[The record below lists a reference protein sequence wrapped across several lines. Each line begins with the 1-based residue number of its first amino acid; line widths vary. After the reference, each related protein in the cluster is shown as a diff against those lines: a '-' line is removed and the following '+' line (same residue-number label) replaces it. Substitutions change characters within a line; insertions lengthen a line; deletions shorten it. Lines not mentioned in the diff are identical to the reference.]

1 MKIDVLIVGQGL
13 AGSLLAWTLLRR
25 RLRVVLVDDGRE
37 SASKVAAGL
46 INPIT
51 GRRWVKAAYLSQM
64 LPAAMS
70 CYQALANHFGQAF
83 FVEMPMLRL
92 LRDERDRQRVIA
104 RLEDPIYEGFLTF
117 DATLPVGLRSP
128 FGAVL
133 QTSTGFLRTEA
144 LLARI
149 REALLAMGVYRTAE
163 LDCRQIALE
172 PELRWREL
180 APRRIVFCE
189 GHRARFNP
197 WFGGLPFQPAK
208 GEILTGVTTGSLPE
222 IMLNYRQWLV
232 PLGDGGFKTGAT
244 YDTTQLDA
252 VPTEAGKQELLADL
266 RAVYP
271 ASVDIRIEQHRA
283 GIRPTTLD
291 KQPFLGC
298 HPRHR
303 NLYIF
308 NGFGSKGSL
317 TIPWLAERFADF
329 LQQRADLPAW
339 CDVSRYHDSHFPG

>member
-1 MKIDVLIVGQGL
+1 MKVDVLIVGQGL

-25 RLRVVLVDDGRE
+25 RLRVVLVDDGLE
-37 SASKVAAGL
+37 NASKVAAGL

-51 GRRWVKAAYLSQM
+51 GRRWVKAEYLPQM
-64 LPAAMS
+64 WPAAMS
-70 CYQALANHFGQAF
+70 CYRALANQFGQAF
-83 FVEMPMLRL
+83 FVDMPMLRVL
-92 LRDERDRQRVIA
+92 WDEQDRQRLLA
-104 RLEDPIYEGFLTF
+104 RLEDPKYRDFLTI
-117 DATLPVGLRSP
+117 DAPLPAGLRAP

-133 QTSTGFLRTEA
+133 QAGTGFLRTEA

-149 REALLAMGVYRTAE
+149 REALLAAGVYRCAE
-163 LDCRQIALE
+163 LDFRQIVLE

-180 APRRIVFCE
+180 APRCIVFCE

-197 WFGGLPFQPAK
+197 WFGGLPFQAAK
-208 GEILTGVTTGSLPE
+208 GEILSGATTGPLPE
-222 IMLNYRQWLV
+222 AMLNFRHWLV
-232 PLGDGGFKTGAT
+232 PVGDGRFKTGAT
-244 YDTTQLDA
+244 YETAHLDA
-252 VPTEAGKQELLADL
+252 VPTEVGEQSLLSDL

-271 ASVDIRIEQHRA
+271 ASAEFRIEQHRV

-291 KQPFLGC
+291 KQPFLGR
-298 HPRHR
+298 HPRHQ

-339 CDVSRYHDSHFPG
+339 CDVSRYHGSHFPG